1 MESEMSD
8 WKGQPNP
15 GSNNALDRGCT
26 CAVMDNNRG
35 RWAPHPPNDWWI
47 TVGCPVHDP
56 TDNVKAVRAL
66 IDEHREVFDTLKD
79 S

>member
-1 MESEMSD
+1 VSD

-15 GSNNALDRGCT
+15 GSDQALNRGCT

-35 RWAPHPPNDWWI
+35 LRAPMRENQWWI
-47 TVGCPVHDP
+47 TAECPVHDP
-56 TDNVKAVRAL
+56 TDNVKGVRAL
-66 IDEHREVFDTLKD
+66 IDEYRKAFDMLKD